1 MQMLIV
7 LYSLW
12 QTLDN
17 FLKSQQLSVYCVKHV
32 SAVNATAAF
41 IGHKH
46 WFLTCRNNG
55 SPAVVHC
62 TQCRSSQHVINVI
75 GNNAAHWSFLSET
88 DHTRSSAV
96 PVRYSMTRRRA
107 FISSI
112 VITDTTTKY
121 ATCCLAS
128 QSSTFTCRKGYPTSH
143 APLVIYANLY
153 SPITW

>member
-1 MQMLIV
+1 MPPLH
-7 LYSLW
+7 SLA
-12 QTLDN
+12 TNID
-17 FLKSQQLSVYCVKHV
+17 FLRVGITEAQLSFTVH
-32 SAVNATAAF
+32 S
-41 IGHKH
+41 
-46 WFLTCRNNG
+46 
-55 SPAVVHC
+55 VVVI
-62 TQCRSSQHVINVI
+62 SSQHVINVI